1 MFDSGPFAADMG
13 ECHSC
18 TQRPM
23 LLKMAIL
30 YHRNPSLSTDSSH
43 GRPAGNHSSAC
54 LFFRIAAAIT
64 SFTLSCLMAAGYF
77 LTISASAALAV
88 RSSSLSSTN
97 RAERSSQ
104 ARILCHYFNLMA
116 LSTSGVLF
124 IGGGCETQNDSFESF
139 IFYNSDPNPKTSC
152 IREPLIL
159 NLIISQHQIQPHIP
173 NVYTISN
180 CLCNVISCVFSH
192 LCTVSRDAVRCH
204 CFSRT

>member
-1 MFDSGPFAADMG
+1 MRFTKRKRTRTEQIMFDSGPFVAEMG

-18 TQRPM
+18 TQHPIP
-23 LLKMAIL
+23 LKMAIL

-43 GRPAGNHSSAC
+43 RRPAGNHSSAC

-77 LTISASAALAV
+77 LTISASAALAA

-116 LSTSGVLF
+116 LPTSGVFF
-124 IGGGCETQNDSFESF
+124 IGGGCET
-139 IFYNSDPNPKTSC
+139 
-152 IREPLIL
+152 
-159 NLIISQHQIQPHIP
+159 
-173 NVYTISN
+173 
-180 CLCNVISCVFSH
+180 
-192 LCTVSRDAVRCH
+192 
-204 CFSRT
+204 

>member
-1 MFDSGPFAADMG
+1 MG
-13 ECHSC
+13 ECHIC
-18 TQRPM
+18 TQHPA

-43 GRPAGNHSSAC
+43 RLPAGNHSSAC

-77 LTISASAALAV
+77 LTISASAALAA

-116 LSTSGVLF
+116 LPTSGVLF
-124 IGGGCETQNDSFESF
+124 IGGDGE
-139 IFYNSDPNPKTSC
+139 
-152 IREPLIL
+152 IL
-159 NLIISQHQIQPHIP
+159 NLLAPLGASCPGGF
-173 NVYTISN
+173 SN
-180 CLCNVISCVFSH
+180 RPFPRLAETSSGSPSEPIKKTPTSGVFFIGG
-192 LCTVSRDAVRCH
+192 AVE
-204 CFSRT
+204 T

>member
-1 MFDSGPFAADMG
+1 MVLKKRKNPNRTHHVRFRSFVAEMG
-13 ECHSC
+13 ECRSC
-18 TQRPM
+18 TQHPV

-43 GRPAGNHSSAC
+43 RLPAGNHSSAC

-77 LTISASAALAV
+77 LTISASAALAA

-116 LSTSGVLF
+116 LRRAVSFLLAEGVKRKTTHSNHSYSTIL
-124 IGGGCETQNDSFESF
+124 TQT
-139 IFYNSDPNPKTSC
+139 P
-152 IREPLIL
+152 R
-159 NLIISQHQIQPHIP
+159 Q
-173 NVYTISN
+173 
-180 CLCNVISCVFSH
+180 
-192 LCTVSRDAVRCH
+192 AV
-204 CFSRT
+204 

>member
-1 MFDSGPFAADMG
+1 MNLLASLGSKPPRGGLQSAFLAACRNFKRLPFRANKKRHRRAVSFLLAEMG

-18 TQRPM
+18 TQHPV

-43 GRPAGNHSSAC
+43 RRPAGNHSSAC

-77 LTISASAALAV
+77 LTISASAALAA

-104 ARILCHYFNLMA
+104 ARILSKSPRA
-116 LSTSGVLF
+116 
-124 IGGGCETQNDSFESF
+124 
-139 IFYNSDPNPKTSC
+139 
-152 IREPLIL
+152 
-159 NLIISQHQIQPHIP
+159 
-173 NVYTISN
+173 
-180 CLCNVISCVFSH
+180 
-192 LCTVSRDAVRCH
+192 
-204 CFSRT
+204 

>member
-1 MFDSGPFAADMG
+1 MPCVRFRFLLAEMG

-18 TQRPM
+18 TQHPV

-43 GRPAGNHSSAC
+43 RRPAGNHSSAC

-77 LTISASAALAV
+77 LTISASAALAA

-97 RAERSSQ
+97 RADRSSQ

-116 LSTSGVLF
+116 LPTSGVFF
-124 IGGGCETQNDSFESF
+124 IGGVWNVKRPFLDHLHSTPPLKPAG
-139 IFYNSDPNPKTSC
+139 TSLTGHTG
-152 IREPLIL
+152 IRKPCVRLVS
-159 NLIISQHQIQPHIP
+159 NNIP
-173 NVYTISN
+173 
-180 CLCNVISCVFSH
+180 C
-192 LCTVSRDAVRCH
+192 RW
-204 CFSRT
+204 